1 VSGGRAPVTITTSEA
16 PLIAFARE
24 VGVVGPVA
32 AVGGRT
38 QWAVGG
44 QLDPGTRLVPAP
56 VGIVAHQPEELIVR
70 VRAGTPIA
78 ELESALAERGQMC
91 PIDAAEAERATV
103 GGVLAVGRSGVRRL
117 RYGPVRD
124 TLLEARAVTA
134 QGQLV
139 KAGGPVV
146 KNVSGFDLC
155 RLLVGSLGTLA
166 LLAEVVLRV
175 RPLPTESRW
184 LLGPGD
190 PFAVRRR
197 LFRPSSILWDG
208 RHVWVLLEGD
218 PPDVAAEARS
228 LGRVFSEVAGPPELP
243 SGGRLSLRST
253 EVADWAA
260 RPREPGPFVAEVGV
274 GTVHVSS
281 PVPASPPHP
290 SVVDLHRRVKV
301 AFDPVGRL
309 NPGREPA

>member
-38 QWAVGG
+38 QWSVGG

-197 LFRPSSILWDG
+197 LFCWRATRPTWPPRPAPWDG
-208 RHVWVLLEGD
+208 SSPRCL
-218 PPDVAAEARS
+218 
-228 LGRVFSEVAGPPELP
+228 GPPSCP
-243 SGGRLSLRST
+243 RGVGCRCGPRRWPTGR
-253 EVADWAA
+253 
-260 RPREPGPFVAEVGV
+260 PGPG
-274 GTVHVSS
+274 SR
-281 PVPASPPHP
+281 VPSWPRSG
-290 SVVDLHRRVKV
+290 SVRCT
-301 AFDPVGRL
+301 
-309 NPGREPA
+309 